1 MPTFQQ
7 QQQKI
12 MRLVEKCESVMNN
25 GAEKQTTE
33 SVSEGAQIL
42 DMADKDSETAATTV
56 FKELKETM
64 FKGAFDDYYT
74 SNRKYQLRGENHFL
88 ERTKLNSLS

>member
-7 QQQKI
+7 QKQQI
-12 MRLVEKCESVMNN
+12 MRLVKKCESVMNN
-25 GAEKQTTE
+25 RAEKQTTE
-33 SVSEGAQIL
+33 KVSEGAQMLEI
-42 DMADKDSETAATTV
+42 ADKDFETTATAV

-64 FKGAFDDYYT
+64 FKGTFDDYYT
-74 SNRKYQLRGENHFL
+74 SNRKYQLRDENHFL